1 MIVTEPAFNALMV
14 VVPSSAVVIST
25 MPSGLAVKVTS
36 PLPFP
41 DIIAVSS
48 TLIAFTSVPFN
59 VALRVTIWSPLL
71 IFNVIFVDNEK
82 IRELNREYRNID
94 KTTDVI
100 SFALEDYQDIHYDFR
115 LLGDIYISIPK
126 AEEQAK
132 EYGHSFL
139 REISFLT
146 IHGFLHL
153 LGYDHKKEQDEKI
166 MFELQERILDSYGIK
181 K

>member
-1 MIVTEPAFNALMV
+1 MGEDMNQVEIINTTNEEIKETEE
-14 VVPSSAVVIST
+14 IR
-25 MPSGLAVKVTS
+25 K
-36 PLPFP
+36 
-41 DIIAVSS
+41 
-48 TLIAFTSVPFN
+48 LIDYAINYQNLDS
-59 VALRVTIWSPLL
+59 L

>member
-1 MIVTEPAFNALMV
+1 MGEDMNQVEIINTTSEEIKETEE
-14 VVPSSAVVIST
+14 IR
-25 MPSGLAVKVTS
+25 K
-36 PLPFP
+36 
-41 DIIAVSS
+41 
-48 TLIAFTSVPFN
+48 LIDYAINYQNLDS
-59 VALRVTIWSPLL
+59 L